1 MKKAIIGFAAGL
13 ALGAGGGYFLT
24 KRKYEK
30 ELSECVDEFQKTLG
44 ELRDRIDILEGNDV
58 KKIEVSE
65 EQVNDPNKQV
75 IDISSGGEKKTMT
88 VNVVK
93 PDDRTLGVR
102 KIEQPFPYDNL
113 PDEGD
118 ETDTDLIKTSM
129 RGVDAPYEIDE
140 KEYGRLYPSIR
151 TDRVVL
157 WDDGV
162 VTEDDEYT
170 IIDNPQYI
178 LGDGNIEAFKT
189 KSEKEKMF
197 VRNERSG
204 CDYRVDKRHDTYEEV
219 NY

>member
-1 MKKAIIGFAAGL
+1 MKKAIIGFGAGL
-13 ALGAGGGYFLT
+13 LFGAGGGYFLT

-30 ELSECVDEFQKTLG
+30 EISECVERFESRLG
-44 ELRDRIDILEGNDV
+44 ELQDRIDALEGKNV
-58 KKIEVSE
+58 KKVEVSE
-65 EQVNDPNKQV
+65 EQVNDPNQRV

-102 KIEQPFPYDNL
+102 KVEQPFPYDNL
-113 PDEGD
+113 PEEED

-129 RGVDAPYEIDE
+129 RGIDTPYEIE
-140 KEYGRLYPSIR
+140 ENEYGNLYPSIR
-151 TDRVVL
+151 TETLIL

-162 VTEDDEYT
+162 ITEDDAYT

-178 LGDGNIEAFKT
+178 LGDILEVFKVR
-189 KSEKEKMF
+189 SSKEF
-197 VRNERSG
+197 ICIRNERSG
-204 CDYRVDKRHDTYEEV
+204 CDYRVEKRHETYEEV